1 MERNL
6 LRRGWR
12 ETITFSIKSV
22 TTWWSLPNAK
32 SLSSG
37 AWTESRSSW
46 HARREKRKRLPK
58 RRLWHKRGSI
68 ITTEAILS
76 RIKIAMSIKIMLRQ
90 APQSKVK
97 LAWMQQLESPLLL
110 ELPLPMLERNLLLQL
125 YWRLQL
131 LAPWWKVWSQ
141 LSKNRKLL
149 QWIVRSL
156 NLELKSQKEEW

>member
-12 ETITFSIKSV
+12 ETITFSIRSV
-22 TTWWSLPNAK
+22 TIWWLLHNAK
-32 SLSSG
+32 SRLCG
-37 AWTESRSSW
+37 AWTGSKSSW
-46 HARREKRKRLPK
+46 QERNVKRMKLPK

-156 NLELKSQKEEW
+156 NLVLKSQKEEW